1 MTYRSGT
8 LRPFRDATTGST
20 SHFHRYVSSPLP
32 TLSPK
37 QFQALA
43 CFSINMDPTT
53 AKESEKTCVL
63 CCQDIDIF
71 ALGKCDHPVCYRCS
85 TKMRVLCDQ
94 KYCAVCREE
103 LDKVVFVKKLKTFQ
117 ALPYQQFPC
126 EKRYDIYFVDEMTHS
141 QYRRLLLSECVRC
154 PEPKV
159 FSRYEELEQ
168 HMRKQH
174 ELFCCKLCSKHL
186 KIFSYERKWYN
197 RKELARHR
205 AHGDPDDTSHRGHPL
220 CKFCD
225 ERYLDN
231 DELLKHLR
239 RDHYFCHFCD
249 ADGSQEYYSDYQ
261 YLSEHFRESHYLCE
275 EGRCATEQFTHAFRS
290 EIDYKAHKAA
300 AHSKSRAEAR
310 QNRHI
315 DLQFNYAP
323 RQQRRNE
330 GMVSGEDYE
339 ETRHNRG
346 GRGRPQMGQK
356 SWRYSREREEEDRQ
370 VEAALRASMAMQ
382 RQTERAAASAQ
393 RQAERAAGAAQR
405 QSERAAQR
413 QSERAAQRQSE
424 RAAQR
429 QSERAAAAQER
440 SALKNCREERTEAEE
455 PRQLAGQ
462 LKAVNK
468 PPVKTMKSSNPR
480 DEDDFPALGATAV
493 APIVK
498 PGPPA
503 PTPALKEE
511 EFPSLT
517 SAAVSS
523 PMTPAYSG
531 QPRKT
536 SSFHE
541 EDFPALVPKVRLLKP
556 AASGGSAWSNSTAAA
571 KPNPQM
577 PPSSR
582 VPPPHSAAPSG
593 PQLLASSS
601 SSSRKKKKVG
611 EKGKVAASRSPCLS
625 DDDGGG
631 MTQQEFRSVPTML
644 DISSLLTVKGGNGK
658 PAVTSSSANPAP
670 SADLPSSKASKKKKQ
685 RNADAP
691 VASAP
696 AAPGMAAPANAISV
710 ETAAQKENVPEKTW
724 SKSLST
730 VVMAAA
736 VSGSADPTSAA
747 CRDSPRGTPPPAAD
761 PAPEPEEEFPA
772 LMTKKPPPGFKSSF
786 PVKATAA
793 SPPPAMPPPPPG
805 LGSSAPKPP
814 PGFTGIPLNS
824 NVVEPAVSLP
834 PKMPTNGYLVPDD
847 FQQRNLEL
855 IKSIKKHLH
864 NDESKFNQFKNY
876 SAQFR
881 QGVISAAQYH
891 RSCKD
896 LLGDNFNSIFNELL
910 VLLPDTGKQ
919 QELLS
924 AHADCKALEKQSG
937 AGAGGRKN
945 KNKKNAWQTPAT
957 AANMAAELDCQVCP
971 TCRQVLAPK
980 DFNSHKTL
988 HITESEEFP
997 SLQSI
1002 SRIIS

>member
-1 MTYRSGT
+1 
-8 LRPFRDATTGST
+8 
-20 SHFHRYVSSPLP
+20 
-32 TLSPK
+32 
-37 QFQALA
+37 
-43 CFSINMDPTT
+43 MDPTS

-117 ALPYQQFPC
+117 SLPYQQFPC
-126 EKRYDIYFVDEMTHS
+126 EKKYDIYFIDEMTHS

-154 PEPKV
+154 QEPKV
-159 FSRYEELEQ
+159 FSRFEELEQ

-275 EGRCATEQFTHAFRS
+275 EGRCATEQFTHAFRT

-300 AHSKSRAEAR
+300 AHSKNRAEAR
-310 QNRHI
+310 QNRQI
-315 DLQFNYAP
+315 DLQFSFAP
-323 RQQRRNE
+323 RQQRRND

-339 ETRHNRG
+339 ETRHNRA
-346 GRGRPQMGQK
+346 GRGRLQMGQK

-370 VEAALRASMAMQ
+370 VEAALRASMAVQ
-382 RQTERAAASAQ
+382 RQAEQAAAQRQAQAERAVGQRQAQTERAPGQ
-393 RQAERAAGAAQR
+393 RHGERAMGQRYGERAPGQRHAER
-405 QSERAAQR
+405 
-413 QSERAAQRQSE
+413 
-424 RAAQR
+424 
-429 QSERAAAAQER
+429 AAAQER
-440 SALKNCREERTEAEE
+440 INSKQCREERTEKAEPEE
-455 PRQLAGQ
+455 PRQLTGQ
-462 LKAVNK
+462 QQTMNK
-468 PPVKTMKSSNPR
+468 PPVKTMKGSNPG
-480 DEDDFPALGATAV
+480 DEDDFPALGAAAI
-493 APIVK
+493 APIMK
-498 PGPPA
+498 PGPAAPPA
-503 PTPALKEE
+503 ALKEE
-511 EFPSLT
+511 EFPSLS
-517 SAAVSS
+517 SAVVTS

-531 QPRKT
+531 QPKNT
-536 SSFHE
+536 SSFQE
-541 EDFPALVPKVRLLKP
+541 EDFPALVPKVRLVKP
-556 AASGGSAWSNSTAAA
+556 AASSSSAWSNSTAVV
-571 KPNPQM
+571 KPSPQLPM
-577 PPSSR
+577 SSR
-582 VPPPHSAAPSG
+582 APSALSAAPSG
-593 PQLLASSS
+593 PQLLSSSNS

-611 EKGKVAASRSPCLS
+611 EKGKAAPSHSPSLS
-625 DDDGGG
+625 DDDSGG

-644 DISSLLTVKGGNGK
+644 DISSLLTVKGGNSK
-658 PAVTSSSANPAP
+658 PSVTSTNPTP
-670 SADLPSSKASKKKKQ
+670 NMEPPSSKASKKKKQ
-685 RNADAP
+685 KNTDAP
-691 VASAP
+691 TASAP
-696 AAPGMAAPANAISV
+696 AVSGMASTVNTISV

-724 SKSLST
+724 SKSLSST
-730 VVMAAA
+730 VLATSSSAEPTAA
-736 VSGSADPTSAA
+736 VCS
-747 CRDSPRGTPPPAAD
+747 DSPRITPPPGVAPA
-761 PAPEPEEEFPA
+761 PAPEEDFPA
-772 LMTKKPPPGFKSSF
+772 LMTKIPPPGFKTSF
-786 PVKATAA
+786 PVKATVTS
-793 SPPPAMPPPPPG
+793 SPTVMPPPPPG
-805 LGSSAPKPP
+805 LGSSGPKPP

-855 IKSIKKHLH
+855 IKSIKKYLH

-881 QGVISAAQYH
+881 QSVMSAAQYH

-896 LLGDNFNSIFNELL
+896 LLGDSFNSIFNELL

-919 QELLS
+919 QELLT
-924 AHADCKALEKQSG
+924 AHVDCKALEKQSG
-937 AGAGGRKN
+937 AGGGKKN
-945 KNKKNAWQTPAT
+945 KNKKNAWQTPAMAT
-957 AANMAAELDCQVCP
+957 NSAAELDCQVCP

-988 HITESEEFP
+988 HINESEEFP

>member
-1 MTYRSGT
+1 
-8 LRPFRDATTGST
+8 
-20 SHFHRYVSSPLP
+20 
-32 TLSPK
+32 
-37 QFQALA
+37 
-43 CFSINMDPTT
+43 MDPTT

-356 SWRYSREREEEDRQ
+356 SWRYSREEEDRQ

-405 QSERAAQR
+405 QSD
-413 QSERAAQRQSE
+413 
-424 RAAQR
+424 
-429 QSERAAAAQER
+429 
-440 SALKNCREERTEAEE
+440 
-455 PRQLAGQ
+455 
-462 LKAVNK
+462 
-468 PPVKTMKSSNPR
+468 SNPR
-480 DEDDFPALGATAV
+480 DEDDFPALGRATRSSH
-493 APIVK
+493 
-498 PGPPA
+498 
-503 PTPALKEE
+503 ALKEE

-670 SADLPSSKASKKKKQ
+670 SADLPSSK
-685 RNADAP
+685 
-691 VASAP
+691 
-696 AAPGMAAPANAISV
+696 
-710 ETAAQKENVPEKTW
+710 TAAQKENVPEKTW

>member
-1 MTYRSGT
+1 
-8 LRPFRDATTGST
+8 
-20 SHFHRYVSSPLP
+20 
-32 TLSPK
+32 
-37 QFQALA
+37 
-43 CFSINMDPTT
+43 MDPTT

-103 LDKVVFVKKLKTFQ
+103 LDKVVFVKKLKAFQ
-117 ALPYQQFPC
+117 SLPYQQFPC
-126 EKRYDIYFVDEMTHS
+126 EKRHDIYFIDEMTHS

-159 FSRYEELEQ
+159 FSRFEELEQ

-186 KIFSYERKWYN
+186 NIFSYERKWYN

-249 ADGSQEYYSDYQ
+249 ADGSQE
-261 YLSEHFRESHYLCE
+261 ESHYLCE

-300 AHSKSRAEAR
+300 AHSKNRAEAR

-330 GMVSGEDYE
+330 GGSLCEDYE

-356 SWRYSREREEEDRQ
+356 SWRYSR
-370 VEAALRASMAMQ
+370 
-382 RQTERAAASAQ
+382 
-393 RQAERAAGAAQR
+393 
-405 QSERAAQR
+405 
-413 QSERAAQRQSE
+413 
-424 RAAQR
+424 
-429 QSERAAAAQER
+429 
-440 SALKNCREERTEAEE
+440 
-455 PRQLAGQ
+455 
-462 LKAVNK
+462 
-468 PPVKTMKSSNPR
+468 
-480 DEDDFPALGATAV
+480 
-493 APIVK
+493 VK
-498 PGPPA
+498 PGPAA
-503 PTPALKEE
+503 PTAPLKEE
-511 EFPSLT
+511 EFPSLS
-517 SAAVSS
+517 SAAVTS

-531 QPRKT
+531 QPKKT
-536 SSFHE
+536 SSFQE

-556 AASGGSAWSNSTAAA
+556 AASSNSAWSNSTAVA
-571 KPNPQM
+571 KPNLQLP
-577 PPSSR
+577 PPSR
-582 VPPPHSAAPSG
+582 APPLLSAAPSG
-593 PQLLASSS
+593 PQLLSSS
-601 SSSRKKKKVG
+601 NSSCIHKKKKVG
-611 EKGKVAASRSPCLS
+611 EKGKVALSHSPSLS
-625 DDDGGG
+625 DDDSVG

-644 DISSLLTVKGGNGK
+644 DISSLLTVKGGDSK
-658 PAVTSSSANPAP
+658 PSVTSSSSNPTP
-670 SADLPSSKASKKKKQ
+670 NTDVPSSKASKKKKQ
-685 RNADAP
+685 KNAA
-691 VASAP
+691 ASSAP
-696 AAPGMAAPANAISV
+696 TVSGMAGSVNAVAV
-710 ETAAQKENVPEKTW
+710 ETAAQKENVPEKTS
-724 SKSLST
+724 SKPLSSTVTATSTSLS
-730 VVMAAA
+730 A
-736 VSGSADPTSAA
+736 SGTADTTSAV
-747 CRDSPRGTPPPAAD
+747 CRDSPGVTPPPGID

-772 LMTKKPPPGFKSSF
+772 LMTKKPPPGFKTSF
-786 PVKATAA
+786 PVKATAS
-793 SPPPAMPPPPPG
+793 SPPPAVPPPPPG
-805 LGSSAPKPP
+805 LGNFAPKPP

-824 NVVEPAVSLP
+824 NVVEPAVGL
-834 PKMPTNGYLVPDD
+834 
-847 FQQRNLEL
+847 
-855 IKSIKKHLH
+855 
-864 NDESKFNQFKNY
+864 
-876 SAQFR
+876 
-881 QGVISAAQYH
+881 VISGAQYH
-891 RSCKD
+891 SSCKD
-896 LLGDNFNSIFNELL
+896 LLGDSFSSIFNELL

-919 QELLS
+919 QELLT

-937 AGAGGRKN
+937 ASGGKKN
-945 KNKKNAWQTPAT
+945 KNKKNAWQMPVT
-957 AANMAAELDCQVCP
+957 AANTAGDLDCQVCP